1 CFISSSLCHHTYL
14 FIFFTLLPPPPT
26 STLFP
31 YTTLF
36 RSRHELHLRPLVVDV
51 GDVRFVEHGLQ
62 QVRRNEVDAFPVAED
77 DIAGHHRRIAD
88 TDGRVDGSEHH
99 VADCRGMRSAEIDAH
114 RDREN
119 SLQVA
124 DGAVDNQ
131 APS

>member
-77 DIAGHHRRIAD
+77 DIAGHHRRD
-88 TDGRVDGSEHH
+88 RKSTRLNSSH
-99 VADCRGMRSAEIDAH
+99 VAISY
-114 RDREN
+114 
-119 SLQVA
+119 
-124 DGAVDNQ
+124 AVFCLKKKNKAAGVQ
-131 APS
+131 PGSH